1 MENTFLSMYNMLD
14 KVTVC
19 GYQSHKRM
27 TVVMD
32 TLLELSKAHNIE
44 NEEKSYGNHDEQ
56 RKQA

>member
-32 TLLELSKAHNIE
+32 TLLEMSKAH
-44 NEEKSYGNHDEQ
+44 EEERKDE
-56 RKQA
+56 AGAD

>member
-32 TLLELSKAHNIE
+32 TLLEMSKAH
-44 NEEKSYGNHDEQ
+44 EEGRKDEESDDHGE
-56 RKQA
+56 KQNV